1 MKCDIK
7 GQNIFIQSEIKT
19 IQMKRSKYISLII
32 ATVMTIFLYSCK
44 KDYGNLN
51 SPTVE
56 EFLDNATPTDLNILV
71 SGTESGMRNS
81 MGLYLDDVST
91 IGREGYRFSG
101 SEPRYLSDLLGANDA
116 ELSSSNF
123 YITNTWAARYRAVK
137 NCNVLIQAANN
148 SKLISAAEKN
158 GYIGFARTVKAYQ
171 LLLNLNLTYS
181 NGIRINVSDPDNL
194 GGFVSYDEGL
204 SAIASLLDSA
214 KTDFGGASVTFPLA
228 GFAGLDDAAGLLKVN
243 RAIAARVA
251 AYRSQ
256 WSDVLTDLNESF
268 FDLAGDFY
276 LGVYHAFGTGSGDQ
290 INPLFIPQNNN
301 GEIRLAHPS
310 FAADIAANDDRIA
323 KATLRQS
330 VASLSG
336 LSSDRDVW
344 IYTSSTAPMP
354 FIRNEELI
362 LLYAEAKTQ
371 TNSLPDAIVALN
383 VIRDGHNL
391 IPYAGAVTQPA
402 LITEMLNQKRYSL
415 FYEGHRWIDLRR
427 YDRLNE
433 LPIDRTG
440 DDIWDEFPLPVTEN

>member
-181 NGIRINVSDPDNL
+181 NGIRVNVSDPDNL

-362 LLYAEAKTQ
+362 LLYAEAKIQ